1 MLQQA
6 NSNKLFENVPVCIN
20 CMRLYQFLFEL
31 YSRIEDAA
39 EMKNMDLNK
48 QEPSSTRYKNTM
60 FLGLD
65 PKLNE
70 KVIAIL
76 KRQLDRMS
84 KLQKTNRTLSNTRPM
99 TPNSRHTSIN
109 QLTETRYSNEEL

>member
-1 MLQQA
+1 
-6 NSNKLFENVPVCIN
+6 
-20 CMRLYQFLFEL
+20 
-31 YSRIEDAA
+31 
-39 EMKNMDLNK
+39 
-48 QEPSSTRYKNTM
+48 M

-84 KLQKTNRTLSNTRPM
+84 KLQKTNRTLSNTRPL

-109 QLTETRYSNEEL
+109 QLTDTRYSNEEL

>member
-39 EMKNMDLNK
+39 EMKNMDL
-48 QEPSSTRYKNTM
+48 KN
-60 FLGLD
+60 
-65 PKLNE
+65 
-70 KVIAIL
+70 
-76 KRQLDRMS
+76 
-84 KLQKTNRTLSNTRPM
+84 
-99 TPNSRHTSIN
+99 
-109 QLTETRYSNEEL
+109 